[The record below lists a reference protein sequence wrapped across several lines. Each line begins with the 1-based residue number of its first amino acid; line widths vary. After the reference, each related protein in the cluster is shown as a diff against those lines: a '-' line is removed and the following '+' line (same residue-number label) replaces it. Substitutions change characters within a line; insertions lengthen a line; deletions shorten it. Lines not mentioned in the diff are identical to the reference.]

1 MKRLILSTLCLLASL
16 TLLAQGKVSTRSYR
30 LADFTDKV
38 TKVVLS
44 GDEFLNSALRQ
55 EVVNRWTASP
65 FEFCTLEE
73 FDALKLQEDYY
84 FLIPAATRFK
94 GEPEAGIVFLSLL
107 KGGPEAA
114 GGMSEMYEVL
124 TLPLVPA
131 DGGNGR
137 ELVFTG
143 ALIKAI
149 QDFTLAAMESE
160 KVAYSRDGWFNGNY
174 AARGKMMQIYM
185 AREDLAVSLDLAQTE
200 PLLDED
206 FHICDAEEADIR
218 FLSRE
223 YNTLVSYTVSPVDP
237 SRASYSYQLLFESG
251 TETLFYLTRHRIRP
265 KSPAGFLPDDMKW
278 LLKRR

>member
-30 LADFTDKV
+30 LADVTDKV

-107 KGGPEAA
+107 KAQFEVTLHASISVIFQKAA
-114 GGMSEMYEVL
+114 SSL
-124 TLPLVPA
+124 QNT
-131 DGGNGR
+131 
-137 ELVFTG
+137 
-143 ALIKAI
+143 KA
-149 QDFTLAAMESE
+149 
-160 KVAYSRDGWFNGNY
+160 G
-174 AARGKMMQIYM
+174 
-185 AREDLAVSLDLAQTE
+185 
-200 PLLDED
+200 
-206 FHICDAEEADIR
+206 IR
-218 FLSRE
+218 
-223 YNTLVSYTVSPVDP
+223 
-237 SRASYSYQLLFESG
+237 QLL
-251 TETLFYLTRHRIRP
+251 
-265 KSPAGFLPDDMKW
+265 
-278 LLKRR
+278 